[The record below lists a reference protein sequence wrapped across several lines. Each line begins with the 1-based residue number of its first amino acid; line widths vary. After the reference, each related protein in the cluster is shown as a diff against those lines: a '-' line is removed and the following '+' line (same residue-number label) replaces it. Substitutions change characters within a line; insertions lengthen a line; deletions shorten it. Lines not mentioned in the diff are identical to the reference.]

1 MPFFN
6 SLLYYQTNPATFEK
20 ICISKLQPFIIFHF
34 IRTFS
39 PTFYTVIKPTLP
51 IFICFKV
58 TAIHSCDGNSFPK
71 TTHLPLFFFTL
82 LTALLALF
90 SNTHHCPFLFSQE
103 SLCSYTPT
111 IYFSFPQSIVVLCVS
126 RGSFCW
132 LPPVFIGINK

>member
-71 TTHLPLFFFTL
+71 TTHLPLFFSHCL
-82 LTALLALF
+82 LPYWHCFLIRTIAHSFFLRNPCVLIHQLFIFHFLKALLCCA
-90 SNTHHCPFLFSQE
+90 
-103 SLCSYTPT
+103 
-111 IYFSFPQSIVVLCVS
+111 
-126 RGSFCW
+126 
-132 LPPVFIGINK
+132 